1 MSDKSIIIA
10 IDGHSSCG
18 KSTVA
23 KSIAKKL
30 GFVYIDT
37 GAMYRAVT
45 LYCLQNGII
54 ANGVVDEKL
63 LENKLPE
70 IKIDFKLNPTTALP
84 EVMLC
89 GKVVESEIRGMDV
102 SKMVSPVSKIKS
114 VREQLVPMQRAISAG
129 HSVVMDGRD
138 IGTVVFPNAD
148 LKIFMTADPKI
159 RAQRRYDELLGKGQT
174 INFEEILKNVV
185 DRDYQD
191 ENREESPLRRASDAL
206 LLDNSLMTRDEQL
219 QWIITKLK
227 YDVC

>member
-1 MSDKSIIIA
+1 MSNKSIIIA

-45 LYCLQNGII
+45 LYCLQNGIV
-54 ANGVVDEKL
+54 ANGIVDEKL
-63 LENKLPE
+63 LESKLPE
-70 IKIDFKLNPTTALP
+70 IKIDFKLNPTTGLP

-89 GKVVESEIRGMDV
+89 GKVVESEIRGMEV
-102 SKMVSPVSKIKS
+102 SKMVSKIKI

-159 RAQRRYDELLGKGQT
+159 RAQRRYDELLEKGQT
-174 INFEEILKNVV
+174 INFDEILKNVV

-206 LLDNSLMTRDEQL
+206 LLDNSLMTREEQL